1 MSAPSVLASSSDR
14 AADTSAQPVP
24 QRAED
29 GHGSHRIGILGGTF
43 DPPHV
48 GHLWL
53 ATLAADAMQ
62 LDRVLF
68 MPAAQPP
75 HKRGRKISPI
85 VDRLL
90 MTRLAIG
97 GNDLFE
103 LSTLEVGRAGPSYT
117 VDSVEELL
125 RTYDDATLYLIMAGD
140 SLAQI
145 DTWHEPERLLSLVEW
160 LVGPRPGAPPA
171 DQEELHRRFGAAAD
185 RIHLLDGPS
194 LDVSATEVR
203 RRVAA
208 GRTIRYLVPQAVEE
222 LIVERGLYK
231 RSRRRGDARGEDSS
245 TE

>member
-1 MSAPSVLASSSDR
+1 MSATLLTAGPRR
-14 AADTSAQPVP
+14 AAATRPAATREPAPKAQRRSGGPAP
-24 QRAED
+24 E
-29 GHGSHRIGILGGTF
+29 RIGILGGTF

-53 ATLAADAMQ
+53 ASLAADSLG
-62 LDRVLF
+62 LDRVVF

-75 HKRGRKISPI
+75 HKRRRGMSSIT
-85 VDRLL
+85 DRLL

-97 GNDLFE
+97 GNPRFE
-103 LSTLEVGRAGPSYT
+103 LSTLEVGRPGPSYT
-117 VDSVEELL
+117 IDSVLELH
-125 RTYDDATLYLIMAGD
+125 RAHGDAQLFLLMAAD

-145 DTWHEPERLLSLVEW
+145 DTWREPDRLLSLIEW
-160 LVGPRPGAPPA
+160 VVGPRPGSDLPSSDALRA
-171 DQEELHRRFGAAAD
+171 RFGSSAR

-222 LIVERGLYK
+222 LIVEKGLY
-231 RSRRRGDARGEDSS
+231 RRMAGR
-245 TE
+245 